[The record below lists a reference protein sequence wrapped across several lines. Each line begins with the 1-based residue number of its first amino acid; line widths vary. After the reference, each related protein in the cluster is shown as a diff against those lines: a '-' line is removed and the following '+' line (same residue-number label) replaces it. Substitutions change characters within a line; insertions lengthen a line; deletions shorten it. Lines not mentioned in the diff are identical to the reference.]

1 QELQMPDTPDR
12 STQGR
17 TGRPKSEA
25 KSEAILNAATKLF
38 LAKGFQGTSMDAVA
52 REAGVSKQTVYSHF
66 ANKETLFV
74 ACIGA
79 KVAHYGFDEAAG
91 VDDSDLRQALLTV
104 VHRFTDLLFDPE
116 VVAVYRVVL
125 SESTGQ
131 PHIGSLFFDNGPKRT
146 KSAICEFLR
155 QQVAKGRLRV
165 SEERL
170 LYATGQLLNMSVGI
184 FQWSL
189 LFGLQ
194 DSIDDSE
201 LAAHLERVVD
211 DFLTLYAV

>member
-1 QELQMPDTPDR
+1 M
-12 STQGR
+12 
-17 TGRPKSEA
+17 
-25 KSEAILNAATKLF
+25 
-38 LAKGFQGTSMDAVA
+38 
-52 REAGVSKQTVYSHF
+52 SKQTVYSHF
-66 ANKETLFV
+66 PNKEALFV

-79 KVAHYGFDEAAG
+79 KVARYGFDEAAG
-91 VDDSDLRQALLTV
+91 VDDSDLREALLTV

>member
-1 QELQMPDTPDR
+1 MPNRSDR
-12 STQGR
+12 SILGR

-25 KSEAILNAATKLF
+25 KAEAILNAATKLF

-74 ACIGA
+74 ACIDA

-91 VDDSDLRQALLTV
+91 VDDSDLRQALLTI
-104 VHRFTDLLFDPE
+104 VHRFTDLLFDSE

-131 PHIGSLFFDNGPKRT
+131 PQLASLFFDNGPKRT

-155 QQVAKGRLRV
+155 QQVAKGRLRIPK
-165 SEERL
+165 ERL
-170 LYATGQLLNMSVGI
+170 LYATVQLLNMSVGI

-194 DSIDDSE
+194 DSVDDSE
-201 LAAHLERVVD
+201 LAAHLERAVD